1 MLSPDEHAGSGVTR
15 RRWRRPVVMLGLAG
29 LAGLAGPVAST
40 GFVAG
45 VAPGAVAGASASIG
59 STYSAPACHRP
70 TPAPVQA
77 TPVAGVPSNWTIT
90 SFDGT
95 KIRAHWFPAPGASA
109 SHSEPTILE
118 GPGWGEAGATTST
131 PDILGSLSVTGL
143 NSDGYNVL
151 TWDPRGFGQSAGT
164 IEIDSPNYEARDVS
178 RLIDWVST
186 RPGVQLDAPGDPR
199 MGMVGGSYGGGI
211 QFVTAAEDCRIDAIV
226 PEIAWHSLTTS
237 LDKANTSKSGWSNLL
252 YSLASPA
259 HRDPHMTSA
268 YQDSLATGTISVADY
283 RWFAGKGPAN
293 LVKKIRAPTLIIQ
306 GTVDNLFTLDE
317 GVTNFKAIQAS
328 GVPVHMVWFCDGHGI
343 CLTNP
348 GDPNYVPNATMAWL
362 NRWVKRDP
370 SVNIG
375 PAVDIIDQNGVR
387 YAASTY
393 PLPSARSLSAQGKG
407 TLQLVATGGSGP
419 VTVHSTNSDPV
430 GALASSI
437 TPAEAANAVNV
448 TIDGG
453 SQASLVVGAPHVT
466 LTYQG
471 TVPAGATPTR
481 VFAQIVDGSTGLV
494 LGNQVTPI
502 DVTLDGKSHTT
513 SVPLEIVSQAL
524 APGQHVVLQ
533 LVATTVAY
541 AQPRLGGSV
550 TFSAINVTLPV
561 VSGLK
566 PQQAPH

>member
-1 MLSPDEHAGSGVTR
+1 MRSPDQHVGSGVTR
-15 RRWRRPVVMLGLAG
+15 RRCRRPVVMLFLAG
-29 LAGLAGPVAST
+29 LAVTT

-45 VAPGAVAGASASIG
+45 VAPGGVAGASTSTG
-59 STYSAPACHRP
+59 STYSPPPCHRP
-70 TPAPVQA
+70 APAPVRA
-77 TPVAGVPSNWTIT
+77 TPVAGVPSDWTIT

-109 SHSEPTILE
+109 SHPEPTVLE
-118 GPGWGEAGATTST
+118 GPGWGEAGATLST
-131 PDILGSLSVTGL
+131 PAILGSLSITGL
-143 NSDGYNVL
+143 NNDGYNVL
-151 TWDPRGFGQSAGT
+151 TWDPRGFGQSTGT
-164 IEIDSPNYEARDVS
+164 IEIDSPDYEARDVS

-211 QFVTAAEDCRIDAIV
+211 QFVTAAQDCRIDAIV

-237 LDKANTSKSGWSNLL
+237 LDKAGTSKSGWSNLL

-259 HRDPHMTSA
+259 HLDPHMTSA
-268 YQDSLATGTISVADY
+268 YQDSLATGTISAADY

-328 GVPVHMVWFCDGHGI
+328 GVPVHMIWFCDGHGI

-348 GDPNYVPNATMAWL
+348 GDPNYVTNATVAWL

-370 SVNIG
+370 SVNTG

-387 YAASTY
+387 YPASTY
-393 PLPSARSLSAQGKG
+393 PLASRRSLSAQGKG
-407 TLQLVATGGSGP
+407 TLPLVAAGGSGP
-419 VTVHSTNSDPV
+419 VTVGSTNSDPV

-437 TPAEAANAVNV
+437 TPAKAANAVNV

-453 SQASLVVGAPHVT
+453 SQASLVVGAPQLT

-471 TVPAGATPTR
+471 TVPAGVAPTR
-481 VFAQIVDGSTGLV
+481 VFAQIVDGSTGLL

-513 SVPLEIVSQAL
+513 SVPLEIVSQAV
-524 APGQHVVLQ
+524 APGQHLVLQ

-550 TFSAINVTLPV
+550 TFRAINVTLPV

-566 PQQAPH
+566 PQPAPH

>member
-1 MLSPDEHAGSGVTR
+1 M
-15 RRWRRPVVMLGLAG
+15 
-29 LAGLAGPVAST
+29 
-40 GFVAG
+40 
-45 VAPGAVAGASASIG
+45 
-59 STYSAPACHRP
+59 
-70 TPAPVQA
+70 
-77 TPVAGVPSNWTIT
+77 
-90 SFDGT
+90 
-95 KIRAHWFPAPGASA
+95 
-109 SHSEPTILE
+109 
-118 GPGWGEAGATTST
+118 
-131 PDILGSLSVTGL
+131 
-143 NSDGYNVL
+143 
-151 TWDPRGFGQSAGT
+151 
-164 IEIDSPNYEARDVS
+164 
-178 RLIDWVST
+178 
-186 RPGVQLDAPGDPR
+186 
-199 MGMVGGSYGGGI
+199 
-211 QFVTAAEDCRIDAIV
+211 TAAQDCRIDAIV

-237 LDKANTSKSGWSNLL
+237 LDKAGTSKSGWSNLL

-259 HRDPHMTSA
+259 HLDPHMTSA
-268 YQDSLATGTISVADY
+268 YQDSLATGTISAADY

-348 GDPNYVPNATMAWL
+348 GDPNYATNATMAWL

-370 SVNIG
+370 SVNTG

-387 YAASTY
+387 YRGFDVPPPIRALIPRPGKGHAPIGGDRRFGTGDGAFDQLGSGGCAGRFHHAGEGGQRGQRDHRQWVPGLAGGGGATRDAD
-393 PLPSARSLSAQGKG
+393 LPRDGAARSR
-407 TLQLVATGGSGP
+407 
-419 VTVHSTNSDPV
+419 
-430 GALASSI
+430 
-437 TPAEAANAVNV
+437 AA
-448 TIDGG
+448 
-453 SQASLVVGAPHVT
+453 
-466 LTYQG
+466 
-471 TVPAGATPTR
+471 R

-502 DVTLDGKSHTT
+502 DVTLDGRSHTT
-513 SVPLEIVSQAL
+513 SVPLEIVSQAV

-566 PQQAPH
+566 P